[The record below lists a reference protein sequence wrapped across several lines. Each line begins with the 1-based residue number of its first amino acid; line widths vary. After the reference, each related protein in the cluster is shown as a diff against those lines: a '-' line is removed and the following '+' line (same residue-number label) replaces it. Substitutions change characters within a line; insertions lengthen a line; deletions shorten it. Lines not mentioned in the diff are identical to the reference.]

1 MIINGTEYKAVMT
14 ERTPEEISG
23 KFKKILEEK
32 GNPEDIDAMLAQYPS
47 VPKFVSPYLHAIYFK
62 NLDEPHRAA
71 GFMDEAISELQSDP
85 ICRSSKDFVDKAT
98 YHIIYEPFVK
108 QLWSQAGEIYANVD
122 RFDDSV
128 EVYKKHQLYHC
139 RIKGDDVSR
148 GLLSF
153 RPISKYALADLINNQ
168 LTVCSPRVMNDPFD
182 TLLLSWGDYHL
193 RKKQGRKYVEPYV
206 QSMEYFRIRSF
217 SKIPE
222 DGDATKI
229 LSNVLMWSHYADNQY
244 GMCIEY
250 HFSEG
255 FTNTDDKRVLRFRN
269 VIYKANEEPVSLDKS
284 AINTD
289 LSLLTKMDAWKKED
303 EARLIS
309 YSPDV
314 EGQFVPIELDSE
326 SYIKSIYFGIRCS
339 NGDIATVRNVLK
351 GQNVHFFQ
359 IKPNP
364 TDIFN
369 PIIYSID

>member
-1 MIINGTEYKAVMT
+1 MIINGTEYKVVMT
-14 ERTPEEISG
+14 ERTPEEINS
-23 KFKKILEEK
+23 KFKRILEEK
-32 GNPEDIDAMLAQYPS
+32 GNPEDIDDMLAQYPS
-47 VPKFVSPYLHAIYFK
+47 IPKFVSPYLHAIYFK

-71 GFMDEAISELQSDP
+71 GFMDEAITELQSDP
-85 ICRSSKDFVDKAT
+85 ICRLSKDFVDKAT

-193 RKKQGRKYVEPYV
+193 RKKQGRKYVESYV

-229 LSNVLMWSHYADNQY
+229 LSNVLMWSHYADNHY

-250 HFSEG
+250 HFSKI
-255 FTNTDDKRVLRFRN
+255 FTKTGEDQVLRFRN
-269 VIYKANEEPVSLDKS
+269 VIYKPIEEAISLDIPV
-284 AINTD
+284 INTD
-289 LSLLTKMDAWKKED
+289 LSLLTKMDAWTYEN

-309 YSPDV
+309 YIPDI
-314 EGQFVPIELDSE
+314 EGQFVPIKLDSE
-326 SYIKSIYFGIRCS
+326 SYIKNVYFGILCPNS
-339 NGDIATVRNVLK
+339 DIVTVRSILK
-351 GQNVHFFQ
+351 GQNVHFYRM
-359 IKPNP
+359 KPNP
-364 TDIFN
+364 FDIYN
-369 PIIYSID
+369 PIIDSID